1 MYSIDITAEYPIF
14 DDVLSYAAT
23 FDNIKCFNTGGLKYD
38 PLHDSDD
45 NKYIVLL
52 KLDAGKYKVNFEGHE
67 LEIEYIINREKP
79 VGLSH
84 MVKCDEILK
93 LYSEESKEIL
103 ENFVKKAYLFNRP
116 VTENMIDV
124 TIFKN
129 FWSKLNK
136 LPMRDIDT
144 IYLDREIKNNLLDD
158 VNRFMEEESVYNEFG
173 IPYKR
178 TYLFEGLPG
187 SGKTSMIFALAS
199 KFKMNISIFN
209 FGPDVDDAIFMK
221 AISTLPENS
230 ILLLEDVDALFI
242 ERESKVKSCITFSG
256 ILNTLDGVSR
266 RHKLITFITTNYV
279 EKLDS
284 ALLRP
289 GRIDYIIKFSYASK
303 EQIELMFK
311 KFRPNDK
318 TFEQFYNKIRH
329 NEYSTAILQKFFFTH
344 RKKESILDMIGELE
358 NIKSTHSHSKEKTKP
373 PHGMYI

>member
-1 MYSIDITAEYPIF
+1 MYSIDITPEYPIF
-14 DDVLSYAAT
+14 DDVLSYAST
-23 FDNIKCFNTGGLKYD
+23 FNNIKCFNTDGLKYD
-38 PLHDSDD
+38 PLHDMEE
-45 NKYIVLL
+45 NKYIVIL
-52 KLDAGKYKVNFEGHE
+52 KLDAGKYEVDFEGHNIV
-67 LEIEYIINREKP
+67 IEYIINRENP

-84 MVKCDEILK
+84 MVKCNEILK
-93 LYSEESKEIL
+93 IYSEKNKEIL
-103 ENFVKKAYLFNRP
+103 EDFVKKAYLHNRP
-116 VTENMIDV
+116 KTENMIDI

-144 IYLDREIKNNLLDD
+144 VYLDKDVKDNLLND
-158 VNRFMEEESVYNEFG
+158 VNQFMEDEDVYNEFG

-199 KFKMNISIFN
+199 KFEMNISIFN

-289 GRIDYIIKFSYASK
+289 GRIDYIISFSYASK

-311 KFRPNDK
+311 RFRPNDN
-318 TFEQFYNKIRH
+318 TFEMFYNKIKH

-344 RKKESILDMIGELE
+344 RKKESILDITHELD
-358 NIKSTHSHSKEKTKP
+358 NIKSTHSHANSTKP
-373 PHGMYI
+373 PDGMYI

>member
-1 MYSIDITAEYPIF
+1 MYSIDITPDYPIF
-14 DDVLSYAAT
+14 DDVLSYACT
-23 FDNIKCFNTGGLKYD
+23 FDNIKCFNTDGLKYD
-38 PLHDSDD
+38 PLHDKEE
-45 NKYIVLL
+45 NKYIVSL
-52 KLDAGKYKVNFEGHE
+52 KLDAGKY
-67 LEIEYIINREKP
+67 EINLDDHNIIVEYIINYEKP

-84 MVKCDEILK
+84 LVKCHEILK
-93 LYSEESKEIL
+93 IFSEESKEIL
-103 ENFVKKAYLFNRP
+103 EDFVKKAYLYNRP
-116 VTENMIDV
+116 KTENMIDI

-136 LPMRDIDT
+136 LPMRNIDT
-144 IYLDREIKNNLLDD
+144 VYLDKEIKNNLLTD
-158 VNRFMEEESVYNEFG
+158 VNQFIEEEDVYNEFG

-199 KFKMNISIFN
+199 KLEMNISIFN
-209 FGPDVDDAIFMK
+209 FGPDVDDAVFMK

-230 ILLLEDVDALFI
+230 ILLLEDVDALFV
-242 ERESKVKSCITFSG
+242 ERESKIKSCITFSG

-289 GRIDYIIKFSYASK
+289 GRIDYIIKFTYASK
-303 EQIELMFK
+303 EQIEMMFK
-311 KFRPNDK
+311 RFRPNDN
-318 TFEQFYNKIRH
+318 TFDKFYNKIKH

-344 RKKESILDMIGELE
+344 RKKESILDITNELN
-358 NIKSTHSHSKEKTKP
+358 NIKNAHSHEPSRALDN
-373 PHGMYI
+373 MYI